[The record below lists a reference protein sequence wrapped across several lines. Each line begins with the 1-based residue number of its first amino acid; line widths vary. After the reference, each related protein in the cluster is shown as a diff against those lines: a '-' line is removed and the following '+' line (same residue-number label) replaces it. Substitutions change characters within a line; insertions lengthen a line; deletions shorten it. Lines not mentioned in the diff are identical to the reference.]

1 LISLKLKNR
10 TELKQKKTEP
20 NRKNWSKP
28 VWTGFCSKITEPNRN
43 QSVWTGSGSV
53 EKKTGLV
60 PFFYKNQSNPKIIC
74 NYFFRAT
81 LVLFLTKPQVTP
93 RLFTFF
99 NFADGL
105 WQFHCM
111 RNPAKS
117 VWSSTFPGRCHL
129 RSLLLLYWECKPRNL
144 GVMRLQLYGMSHAKF
159 TRLRISFPCLSM
171 QGSFHYTLKKPSPS
185 PDSLNNTCYCQ
196 YSPSCSMGL
205 HISPDSYLQLREL
218 MRFWLNQT
226 LSCLVQWNKLLECR
240 VIVFSKRGFMVM
252 SESIFFI

>member
-1 LISLKLKNR
+1 
-10 TELKQKKTEP
+10 
-20 NRKNWSKP
+20 
-28 VWTGFCSKITEPNRN
+28 
-43 QSVWTGSGSV
+43 
-53 EKKTGLV
+53 
-60 PFFYKNQSNPKIIC
+60 
-74 NYFFRAT
+74 
-81 LVLFLTKPQVTP
+81 VTP

-117 VWSSTFPGRCHL
+117 VRSSTLPGRCHL

-144 GVMRLQLYGMSHAKF
+144 EVMRLQLYGMSHAKF